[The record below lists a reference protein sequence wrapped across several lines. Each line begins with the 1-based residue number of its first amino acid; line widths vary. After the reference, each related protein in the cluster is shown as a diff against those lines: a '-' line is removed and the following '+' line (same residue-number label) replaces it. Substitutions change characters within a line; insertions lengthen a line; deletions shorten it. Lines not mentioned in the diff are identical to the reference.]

1 MPIVMDNQE
10 SPAVKRIFL
19 DDREIILLGTAH
31 ISQESV
37 DEVRHLI
44 PFESPDVVCV
54 ELDRQRFQSLRES
67 NRWQSLNII
76 QVIKKGQLP
85 YLMVNLAL
93 SSFQKRMGLQTGVK
107 PGAEMAAAAETAE
120 QEGIRLELIDRDI
133 RTTLL
138 RAWRKTSWWKK
149 LTLLS
154 TFLAGF
160 FEKQQIDEEQ
170 LKRLKETDTLS
181 AMLKEMGEILPSVK
195 TILVDERD
203 RYMAY
208 QLRHCPGQKILAVV
222 GAAHV
227 PGIRQLLEEG
237 YDGADLAEISRIPAK
252 STLSRILPWILPL
265 AVILLFVLGFTGGEW
280 EKASEAAL
288 AWILANGLL
297 ASLGTT
303 LALGHPLT
311 IASAFVAAPITSLNP
326 MIGAGFVTALVQ
338 ACVVPPTV
346 KDMEAVGSDIGTFR
360 GWWKNRMTRV
370 MLVFLLSS
378 LGSSVGTLVSFH
390 WLKNLL

>member
-1 MPIVMDNQE
+1 MDNPE
-10 SPAVKRIFL
+10 PTAAKSIFL
-19 DDREIILLGTAH
+19 DGREIILLGTAH

-37 DEVRHLI
+37 DEVRRLI
-44 PFESPDVVCV
+44 PLEAPDAVCI
-54 ELDRQRFQSLRES
+54 ELDHQRFQSLRENS
-67 NRWQSLNII
+67 RWQSLNII

-93 SSFQKRMGLQTGVK
+93 ASFQKRLGLQTGVK
-107 PGAEMAAAAETAE
+107 PGAEMAAAAETAAR
-120 QEGIRLELIDRDI
+120 EGIRLELIDRDI

-138 RAWRKTSWWKK
+138 RAWRKTGLWKK
-149 LTLLS
+149 LTLLA

-160 FEKQQIDEEQ
+160 FEKQEIDEEA
-170 LKRLKETDTLS
+170 LKRLRETDTLS
-181 AMLKEMGEILPSVK
+181 AMLNEMGEALPSVK

-208 QLRHCPGQKILAVV
+208 QIRHCPGRKILAVV

-227 PGIRQLLEEG
+227 PGICRLLEEG
-237 YDGADLAEISRIPAK
+237 YDGADLAEISRIPPKA
-252 STLSRILPWILPL
+252 TLSRILPWLLPL
-265 AVILLFVLGFTGGEW
+265 AIIVLFICGFAGGNW

-288 AWILANGLL
+288 AWVLANGLL
-297 ASLGTT
+297 ASLGT
-303 LALGHPLT
+303 LVALGHPLT

-338 ACVVPPTV
+338 AFVVPPTV
-346 KDMEAVGSDIGTFR
+346 KDMETVGEDISTVK

-370 MLVFLLSS
+370 MLVFFLSS
-378 LGSSVGTLVSFH
+378 LGSSAGTLVSLH